1 MKPLN
6 SYSLQQT
13 TKTITLLKELLAGA
27 AIRGTIPTNFQTR
40 KAA

>member
-6 SYSLQQT
+6 SYSLRQT

>member
-6 SYSLQQT
+6 SYSMQQT